1 MWSTFLPSDL
11 DVSAMSAWQRMIEL
25 AQLPSDGWSM
35 KRLARR
41 DDDKISRISLLAA
54 HEDGAKFT
62 FKYQIRPSNTDEMV
76 RQFEWNQRLFADFP
90 KSDEIGT
97 LEPVLLD
104 EDGHA
109 SLTKYIE
116 GSTLSSAAQKLG
128 EDKEGQNELLRRTG
142 LWLDAFHRLQVDEH
156 RVFHPKYTV
165 GFYQGIRNDIL
176 AGRTQVATKELFLR
190 GIDHLETIAPQYE
203 NRQTVSAVQHGDF
216 HSRNV
221 VVSDQKIIGIDL
233 TSTKPGPVGYDIA
246 RLLVDFTGVTGRVRD
261 AKPGMPVPQDI
272 IDAFFGGYSLVGPDD
287 PGLGI
292 LQFARVLGDLLLVPP
307 QSQYRSAGKTRTL
320 KRLRPVAKN
329 AFQTKARPN
338 VHVLLTENSLERDRN
353 GGHVFIN
360 ALRDVAKTSGVN
372 IVTDKD
378 TSDRRATLQPKD
390 LSLVHMQDPVS
401 ERGLTFRKLYS
412 ETFWRVE
419 DTGARWDWSL
429 AQAKFDPASIEP
441 NAAQAFY
448 DHWREQLHGAQ
459 AKGSVRDGFVY
470 MPLQGRLLEQR
481 SFQSTSPVEMIR
493 HTLAQCDLPIQ
504 ATLHPNETYTQAEH
518 DALAQLANEHAR
530 FQVVERSME
539 DALAA
544 CDFVVTENSS
554 AGFHAFFYGKVSI
567 LFARIEFHHI
577 CASVPR
583 SGVEDAFEQARTLL
597 PDFAAYMYWFWKLN
611 GIDLESADAS
621 DQLRRALLQYKWP
634 V

>member
-1 MWSTFLPSDL
+1 MWSTFLPTDL
-11 DVSAMSAWQRMIEL
+11 DVSAMAAWQRMIEL
-25 AQLPSDGWSM
+25 AHLPADGWSM

-41 DDDKISRISLLAA
+41 DDEKISRISLLAA

-62 FKYQIRPSNTDEMV
+62 FKFQIRPSNTDEMV
-76 RQFEWNQRLFADFP
+76 RQFEWNQRLHSEFP

-104 EDGHA
+104 EEGHA

-116 GSTLSSAAQKLG
+116 GSTLSSAARKLG
-128 EDKEGQNELLRRTG
+128 DDKEAQNELLRRTG

-176 AGRTQVATKELFLR
+176 AGRTHIANRELFLR

-246 RLLVDFTGVTGRVRD
+246 RLLVDFTGVTGRVSD

-272 IDAFFGGYSLVGPDD
+272 IDAFFDGYTLVGPDD
-287 PGLGI
+287 PGFGI

-307 QSQYRSAGKTRTL
+307 KSLHRSAGKTRTL

-329 AFQTKARPN
+329 AFQTKSRPN
-338 VHVLLTENSLERDRN
+338 VHVLLTENSLERDRS
-353 GGHVFIN
+353 GKHLFIN
-360 ALRDVAKTSGVN
+360 TLRDVAETSGMN

-378 TSDRRATLQPKD
+378 TADRRAILKPKD

-401 ERGLTFRKLYS
+401 DRGLTFRKLYS
-412 ETFWRVE
+412 EAFWRVE
-419 DTGARWDWSL
+419 DSGARWDWSL
-429 AQAKFDPASIEP
+429 AQAKFDPASVDRHE
-441 NAAQAFY
+441 AQAFFDLWQ
-448 DHWREQLHGAQ
+448 DHLHGSK
-459 AKGSVRDGFVY
+459 AKSATKDGFVY
-470 MPLQGRLLEQR
+470 MPLQGRLLEHR
-481 SFQSTSPVEMIR
+481 SFQSTSPVDMIR

-518 DALAQLANEHAR
+518 DALAVLANEHPR

-583 SGVEDAFEQARTLL
+583 SGIAGAFEEARALI
-597 PDFAAYMYWFWKLN
+597 PDFAAYIYWFWKLN
-611 GIDLESADAS
+611 GIDLESTDAS
-621 DQLRRALLQYKWP
+621 DQLRHALLQYKWP

>member
-1 MWSTFLPSDL
+1 
-11 DVSAMSAWQRMIEL
+11 
-25 AQLPSDGWSM
+25 
-35 KRLARR
+35 
-41 DDDKISRISLLAA
+41 
-54 HEDGAKFT
+54 
-62 FKYQIRPSNTDEMV
+62 MV
-76 RQFEWNQRLFADFP
+76 RQFKWNQRLFSDFP

-104 EDGHA
+104 EEGHA
-109 SLTKYIE
+109 SLTKYVE
-116 GSTLSSAAQKLG
+116 GTTLSSAARKLEG
-128 EDKEGQNELLRRTG
+128 DKEGQNELLRRTG
-142 LWLDAFHRLQVDEH
+142 LWLDAFHRMQIDER

-190 GIDHLETIAPQYE
+190 GIDHLETIAPQFE
-203 NRQTVSAVQHGDF
+203 GRQTVSAVQHGDF

-233 TSTKPGPVGYDIA
+233 TSTTPGPVGYDIA

-261 AKPGMPVPQDI
+261 AKPGMPVPQDM
-272 IDAFFGGYSLVGPDD
+272 IDAFFDGYSLVGPDD

-292 LQFARVLGDLLLVPP
+292 LQFARVLGDLLLVPA
-307 QSQYRSAGKTRTL
+307 QSHYRSAGKTRTL

-329 AFQTKARPN
+329 AFQTKARRN
-338 VHVLLTENSLERDRN
+338 VHVLLTEGSLERDRN
-353 GGHVFIN
+353 GGHVFTN
-360 ALRDVAKTSGVN
+360 ALRDVAKTGGVN

-378 TSDRRATLQPKD
+378 SPERRAALKPSD
-390 LSLVHMQDPVS
+390 LSLVHMQDPIS
-401 ERGLTFRKLYS
+401 KRGLTFRKLYS
-412 ETFWRVE
+412 ETFWRIE

-448 DHWREQLHGAQ
+448 DHWQEQLHGAQ

-554 AGFHAFFYGKVSI
+554 AGFHACFYGKVSI

-583 SGVEDAFEQARTLL
+583 SGIAGAFEVARALT
-597 PDFAAYMYWFWKLN
+597 PDFAAYIYWFWKLN
-611 GIDLESADAS
+611 GIGLESTDAS
-621 DQLRRALLQYKWP
+621 DQLHRALLQYKWP